1 MAAAVIANPPVEL
14 TDLAQVERALAA
26 DRERGAGAVR
36 ATTLNLIVYAPTA
49 EDVVF
54 TQHALERIGGSRP
67 LRAIVA
73 TAGTDGVRATVATS
87 CWLGSGMHQVCAEQI
102 FLTARADALP
112 SAVLS
117 LLVTDLPTFTWWQ
130 GPIPQGQ
137 AILADLARL
146 SSSTVVDSSVS
157 SLEGVAGVGRL
168 DSWVTDLAWLRL
180 EPWREAIA
188 SVFDPAAAA
197 AVLDDTQAVSVAGPV
212 NEARLLAGWLRSR
225 LDRGVALEHA
235 DDIHVQRVAVRCGS
249 SEYVIERHARDHVG
263 RAYGPGTTEHPI
275 VLPILDASTL
285 LGRALD
291 IRAADEVFEAALA
304 SAVGEAG

>member
-1 MAAAVIANPPVEL
+1 VIANPPVEL
-14 TDLAQVERALAA
+14 TDLAEVERALSAGR
-26 DRERGAGAVR
+26 DGGTGAVR

-73 TAGTDGVRATVATS
+73 TAGNDGVRATVSTS
-87 CWLGSGMHQVCAEQI
+87 CWLGSGMQQVCSEQI

-130 GPIPQGQ
+130 GPIPERQI
-137 AILADLARL
+137 ILADLSRL

-157 SLEGVAGVGRL
+157 SIEGVAGVGRL

-188 SVFDPAAAA
+188 SVFDPVAAAA
-197 AVLDDTQAVSVAGPV
+197 ALDEVQAVSVAGPV

-225 LDRGVALEHA
+225 LDRDVVLEHNE
-235 DDIHVQRVAVRCGS
+235 DIHVQRVAVRCGA

-291 IRAADEVFEAALA
+291 IRAADAVFEAALA
-304 SAVGEAG
+304 SAVGRTA

>member
-1 MAAAVIANPPVEL
+1 VIANPPVEL

-26 DRERGAGAVR
+26 DREGGAGAVR
-36 ATTLNLIVYAPTA
+36 ATTLNLVVYAPTA
-49 EDVVF
+49 EDVAF

-73 TAGTDGVRATVATS
+73 TAGSGGVRATVSTS
-87 CWLGSGMHQVCAEQI
+87 CWLGSGMQQVCSEQI

-117 LLVTDLPTFTWWQ
+117 LLVTDLPTYAWWQ
-130 GPIPQGQ
+130 GAIPESQ
-137 AILADLARL
+137 AVLADFARL
-146 SSSTVVDSSVS
+146 SSSTVVDSNIS

-168 DSWVTDLAWLRL
+168 DAWVTDLAWLRL

-197 AVLDDTQAVSVAGPV
+197 AALGEVRAVSVNGPV
-212 NEARLLAGWLRSR
+212 NEARLLAGWLCSR
-225 LDRGVALEHA
+225 LDRDVELEHEG
-235 DDIHVQRVAVRCGS
+235 DTHIQRVAVRCGGA
-249 SEYVIERHARDHVG
+249 EYVIERRDREHVG

-304 SAVGEAG
+304 SAVGQRT

>member
-1 MAAAVIANPPVEL
+1 M
-14 TDLAQVERALAA
+14 Q
-26 DRERGAGAVR
+26 
-36 ATTLNLIVYAPTA
+36 
-49 EDVVF
+49 
-54 TQHALERIGGSRP
+54 
-67 LRAIVA
+67 
-73 TAGTDGVRATVATS
+73 
-87 CWLGSGMHQVCAEQI
+87 QVCSEQI

-137 AILADLARL
+137 GILADLARL

-188 SVFDPAAAA
+188 SVFDPVAAAA
-197 AVLDDTQAVSVAGPV
+197 ALADVQAVSVAGPV
-212 NEARLLAGWLRSR
+212 NEARLLAGWLCSR
-225 LDRGVALEHA
+225 LDREVALEHA
-235 DDIHVQRVAVRCGS
+235 DDIHVQRVGVRCGS

-304 SAVGEAG
+304 SAVGQAA

>member
-1 MAAAVIANPPVEL
+1 M
-14 TDLAQVERALAA
+14 
-26 DRERGAGAVR
+26 
-36 ATTLNLIVYAPTA
+36 YAPTA

-73 TAGTDGVRATVATS
+73 TAGTDGVRATVSTS
-87 CWLGSGMHQVCAEQI
+87 CWLGGGMQQVCSEQI

-130 GPIPQGQ
+130 GPIPQRQ
-137 AILADLARL
+137 VILADLARL

-188 SVFDPAAAA
+188 SVFDPVAAAA
-197 AVLDDTQAVSVAGPV
+197 ALAEVQAVSVAGPV
-212 NEARLLAGWLRSR
+212 NQARLLERAVW
-225 LDRGVALEHA
+225 LEH
-235 DDIHVQRVAVRCGS
+235 DEDTHVQRVAVRCGS

-275 VLPILDASTL
+275 VLPILEPSTL

-304 SAVGEAG
+304 SAVGQAA

>member
-1 MAAAVIANPPVEL
+1 MIANPPVEL
-14 TDLAQVERALAA
+14 TDLAEVERALAA
-26 DRERGAGAVR
+26 DRERGAGSVR
-36 ATTLNLIVYAPTA
+36 ATTLNLVVYAPTA

-73 TAGTDGVRATVATS
+73 TAGTTGVRATVSTS
-87 CWLGSGMHQVCAEQI
+87 CWLGSGMQQVCSEQI

-117 LLVTDLPTFTWWQ
+117 LLVTDLPTFAWWQ
-130 GPIPQGQ
+130 GPIPDGHVM
-137 AILADLARL
+137 LSDLARL
-146 SSSTVVDSSVS
+146 SSSTVVDSTVS

-188 SVFDPAAAA
+188 SVFDPATAAA
-197 AVLDDTQAVSVAGPV
+197 ALREVRAVSVAGPV
-212 NEARLLAGWLRSR
+212 NEARLLAGWLCSR
-225 LDRGVALEHA
+225 LDRDVELDHDERP
-235 DDIHVQRVAVRCGS
+235 HVERVAVRCGGA
-249 SEYVIERHARDHVG
+249 EYVIERPPGEYVG

-275 VLPILDASTL
+275 VLPDMDASTL

-304 SAVGEAG
+304 SAVGRTA